1 MAEIL
6 RPDTPAQAL
15 EAVQWALS
23 AETPLEIRGLGSK
36 RGLGRPTDAAY
47 CLDVSGLGGIS
58 LYEPEELVL
67 TAGAGTTM
75 AEIQG
80 LLAQNRQQLAFEPAD
95 LSVLYGGM
103 ASEQTVGG
111 VLATNLSGPRR
122 LKAGA
127 ARDHFLGFHGV
138 TGRGEAVKS
147 GGRVVKN
154 VTGYDLCKL
163 LAGSH
168 GTLAVLTEVTLKV
181 LPAPEKSWTVMAFG
195 LEPGDAVA
203 VMSAAGGSPHEVA
216 SLAHL
221 PPAVAARSTVG
232 YVRDAGA
239 SVTAI
244 RVEGP
249 GPSVEHRAAA
259 LKAQFSD
266 QAQMEEL
273 HSRNSATFWQEIR
286 DVATLL
292 PDRDR
297 AVWKLS
303 TTPGTGP
310 DVLARIA
317 AEVECEAYFDWAGGL
332 IWLTVPE
339 GQDAAAAIVRGALA
353 GQGHAT
359 LMRAGDAVRA
369 SVPVFQPQE
378 AGLAALSRRVRDSF
392 DPQHILNRGRMY
404 QED

>member
-1 MAEIL
+1 MVGTL
-6 RPDTPAQAL
+6 RPDTPEQAL
-15 EAVQWALS
+15 EVVQWALS
-23 AETPLEIRGLGSK
+23 SETPLDIQGLGSK

-47 CLDVSGLGGIS
+47 CLDTSGLGGIS

-67 TAGAGTTM
+67 SAGAGTTM

-95 LSVLYGGM
+95 LGALYGG
-103 ASEQTVGG
+103 AAEQTVGG

-127 ARDHFLGFHGV
+127 ARDHFLGFHGI

-163 LAGSH
+163 MAGSH

-181 LPAPEKSWTVMAFG
+181 LPAPEKSWTVLAFG
-195 LEPGDAVA
+195 LEPEAAVA
-203 VMSAAGGSPHEVA
+203 VMSVAGGSPHEVA

-221 PPAVAARSTVG
+221 PAAVAARSAVG
-232 YVRDAGA
+232 YVRGAGA
-239 SVTAI
+239 PVTAI
-244 RVEGP
+244 RIEGP

-259 LKAQFSD
+259 LKAQFAGK
-266 QAQMEEL
+266 AQMEEL
-273 HSRNSATFWQEIR
+273 HSHNSAAFWQEVR

-292 PDRDR
+292 PDRGR
-297 AVWKLS
+297 AIWKLS
-303 TTPGTGP
+303 TTPMAGAE
-310 DVLARIA
+310 VLARIRA
-317 AEVECEAYFDWAGGL
+317 VTDCEAYFDWAGGL
-332 IWLTVPE
+332 IWLAVPE
-339 GQDAAAAIVRGALA
+339 GTDAAAATVRGALA

-369 SVPVFQPQE
+369 AVPVFQPQDE
-378 AGLAALSRRVRDSF
+378 GLAALGRRVRESF
-392 DPQHILNRGRMY
+392 DPQRILNRGRMY
-404 QED
+404 QEG